1 MMRRKSKERENQE
14 EAYGKVRFSGEN
26 LLAFRNSMVFS
37 EYLADYNEMHAGI
50 LETHVV

>member
-1 MMRRKSKERENQE
+1 MIRRTSKDRENQE
-14 EAYGKVRFSGEN
+14 EAHGKARFTGEN
-26 LLAFRNSMVFS
+26 LLAFRNSLVFS